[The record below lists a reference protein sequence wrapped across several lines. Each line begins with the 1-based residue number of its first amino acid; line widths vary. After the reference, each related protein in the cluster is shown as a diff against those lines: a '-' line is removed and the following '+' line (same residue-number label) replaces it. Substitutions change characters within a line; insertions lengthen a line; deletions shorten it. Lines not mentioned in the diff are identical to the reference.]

1 MKNPT
6 LALIAIIF
14 GVASLHAAD
23 WPQWGGTNSRNMVS
37 SEKDLPVEFIQKRM
51 KKMPDGSEKEIA
63 TIEKLKGTEEINMA
77 TLKNCLWVAK
87 LGSQSYGTP
96 TIANGRIYV
105 GTNNE
110 APRNPQITGDRGI
123 VMVFDEK
130 TGKFQ
135 WQLVTPK
142 LGAGKV
148 SDWEFLGMCS
158 TPTIVGDRGYVIT
171 NRCEIVCVSTKGLAA
186 GNLGMTDE
194 ATYMAAPDK
203 DQKLIMGQPGPLDAD
218 IIWVYDMRKEL
229 GVFPHNI
236 ASNYPL
242 VLNGKV
248 YVSTS
253 NGVDW
258 SHSNIPAPQA
268 PSFICVDA
276 ETGKYVAE
284 IPADA
289 KISEHVMHCNW
300 SSPTSAE
307 VNGKPLIIFAAGD
320 GFVYGL
326 GTSDERKEVEKD
338 VYELPIKFK
347 YDAVPKEYRFKEDGS
362 PRKYAEFDGPSELIA
377 TPVVVDG
384 KCYVAIGQDPEHGE
398 GLGMLSCIDVSQT
411 GDLSGKALWTF
422 KGLERTIA
430 TPAVKDGIV
439 YAADYTGRLFAID
452 AKTGAELWKFDTKG
466 HIWANPVVA
475 DGKVYIGNEEGEL
488 FILAEGKELKK
499 LGHIEFSAPLK
510 SSVVA
515 ANGVLYVTT
524 ETHLYA
530 FKEGAKAQ

>member
-1 MKNPT
+1 VNRDPLINPKPDSNMKKTT
-6 LALIAIIF
+6 LNLIAITL
-14 GVASLHAAD
+14 GVACLHAGD
-23 WPQWGGTNSRNMVS
+23 WSQWGGANSRNMVS
-37 SEKDLPVEFIQKRM
+37 SEKGLPADFSPGK
-51 KKMPDGSEKEIA
+51 
-63 TIEKLKGTEEINMA
+63 KLKGSEEVDMA
-77 TLKNCLWVAK
+77 TTKNCLWVAK

-96 TIANGRIYV
+96 NVANGQIFV

-110 APRNPQITGDRGI
+110 VPRNTQINGDRGI

-135 WQLVTPK
+135 WQMVTPK

-158 TPTIVGDRGYVIT
+158 TPTIVGDRGYLIT
-171 NRCEIVCVSTKGLAA
+171 NRCEIVCISTKGLGA
-186 GNLGMTDE
+186 GNLGMQDE
-194 ATYMAAPDK
+194 AKYMAAPDK
-203 DQKLIMGQPGPLDAD
+203 DGKLQPGAPGPLDAD

-242 VLNGKV
+242 VVNGKV
-248 YVSTS
+248 YAATS

-268 PSFICVDA
+268 PSFVCVDA

-284 IPADA
+284 IPAEA

-300 SSPTSAE
+300 SSPSYAE
-307 VNGKPLIIFAAGD
+307 VGGKPMVIFAAGD

-326 GTSDERKEVEKD
+326 GTGDERKEVEKD

-347 YDAVPKEYRFKEDGS
+347 YDAVPKDYRFKEDGT
-362 PRKYAEFDGPSELIA
+362 PKKYAEFDGPSELIA

-398 GLGMLSCIDVSQT
+398 GVGMLSCIDISQT
-411 GDLSGKALWTF
+411 GDISGKALWTF

-430 TPAVKDGIV
+430 TPAVKDGII
-439 YAADYTGRLFAID
+439 YAADYTGRVFALD
-452 AKTGAELWKFDTKG
+452 AGTGKELWKFDTKG
-466 HIWANPVVA
+466 HIWASPVVA

-488 FILAEGKELKK
+488 FILAEGKEKK
-499 LGHIEFSAPLK
+499 ELGHVEFPAPIK
-510 SSVVA
+510 SSVVP

-524 ETHLYA
+524 ETHIYA
-530 FKEGAKAQ
+530 FKEGAKPAP